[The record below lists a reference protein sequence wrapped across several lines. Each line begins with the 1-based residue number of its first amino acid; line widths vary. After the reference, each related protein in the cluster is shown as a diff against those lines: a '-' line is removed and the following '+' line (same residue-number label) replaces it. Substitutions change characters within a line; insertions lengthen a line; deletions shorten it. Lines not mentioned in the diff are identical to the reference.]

1 MKRWSCNLT
10 QRFGRRIGI
19 AAQLATAHHLKSGS
33 RGEALDCI
41 RAHLLLKELI
51 MQSPV
56 CVRKVPGTMMPFVFG
71 FMVSMSIIWLSYC
84 TTITAASTAAP
95 NASKGLHN
103 AIGTCPRVV
112 WQGTAEFDCPND
124 IDGKKSPISFSV
136 PLPPMTEHQ
145 ELLAACSGSVR
156 IDVTFQRR
164 ECEQESSILKEAIH
178 VVLWPIGSG
187 ESDNL
192 APLAPDTCNSEVPEG
207 LTGTIV
213 RDSDPSTLL
222 VAVGVATTR
231 ISCCQ
236 SCRP

>member
-1 MKRWSCNLT
+1 
-10 QRFGRRIGI
+10 
-19 AAQLATAHHLKSGS
+19 
-33 RGEALDCI
+33 
-41 RAHLLLKELI
+41 

-56 CVRKVPGTMMPFVFG
+56 CVRTVPVIMMSIALG
-71 FMVSMSIIWLSYC
+71 CLVSMSIVLISND
-84 TTITAASTAAP
+84 TMVTAASTAAP
-95 NASKGLHN
+95 NPSEGLPF
-103 AIGTCPRVV
+103 AIDTCPFA
-112 WQGTAEFDCPND
+112 WQGTAEFECPND

-145 ELLAACSGSVR
+145 ELLAACSGSIR

-164 ECEQESSILKEAIH
+164 DCELESSILKEDIH

-187 ESDNL
+187 EADNL
-192 APLAPDTCNSEVPEG
+192 APLSSETCHSEFPEG
-207 LTGTIV
+207 LAGTIV
-213 RDSDPSTLL
+213 RDSDPSALL